1 MESTDLNT
9 NFNWWDD
16 LVEDLLK
23 ALSNFKIVMEFQK
36 DFSADK
42 LRQCEKVR
50 KKIVRI
56 NERYVEYLGPVSLPL
71 FPSDMDGNEK
81 NRCLHLTPP
90 ISRVMIVRHLNEFLL
105 TDVTNML

>member
-42 LRQCEKVR
+42 LR
-50 KKIVRI
+50 
-56 NERYVEYLGPVSLPL
+56 
-71 FPSDMDGNEK
+71 
-81 NRCLHLTPP
+81 
-90 ISRVMIVRHLNEFLL
+90 
-105 TDVTNML
+105 